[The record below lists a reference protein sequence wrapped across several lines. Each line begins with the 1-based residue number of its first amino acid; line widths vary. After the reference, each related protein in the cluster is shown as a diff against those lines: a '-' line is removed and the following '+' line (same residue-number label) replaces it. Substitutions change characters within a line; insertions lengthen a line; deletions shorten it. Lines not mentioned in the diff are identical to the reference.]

1 MRKKG
6 RFDLKPFDFLSLGDG
21 LIQEKEL
28 QHVMRACMDENGMN
42 FDEGEVDELT
52 RALYHDATTLTKKM
66 SAAGVGP
73 QQPYHPA
80 SGITF
85 EALKVTG

>member
-1 MRKKG
+1 M
-6 RFDLKPFDFLSLGDG
+6 FLEQALNLLPGDG

-52 RALYHDATTLTKKM
+52 RALYHDATALTKKM

-85 EALKVTG
+85 EALKVRKSIYIIK